1 MTLRDEMFAL
11 LAHRPTG
18 LGVFDLEG
26 GGHCE
31 GRCRERFVSC
41 LDCFMEG
48 SAVFFVCVFDVWFIL
63 LVGGRFWVLVA

>member
-1 MTLRDEMFAL
+1 MKCLHFWHIDL
-11 LAHRPTG
+11 QDLAFSIWKEVDIVRVG
-18 LGVFDLEG
+18 
-26 GGHCE
+26 
-31 GRCRERFVSC
+31 CRERFVSC